1 MKKVETEEKEV
12 SKKVEITELPLH
24 TQVSVVVNKAITA
37 GVYNLDEAR
46 FIIQLLEELEEKL
59 KEHGNKKS

>member
-1 MKKVETEEKEV
+1 MKEEKNET
-12 SKKVEITELPLH
+12 KKVEITELPLY

-46 FIIQLLEELEEKL
+46 FIIQLLGELEEKL
-59 KEHGNKKS
+59 KEHGDKKA